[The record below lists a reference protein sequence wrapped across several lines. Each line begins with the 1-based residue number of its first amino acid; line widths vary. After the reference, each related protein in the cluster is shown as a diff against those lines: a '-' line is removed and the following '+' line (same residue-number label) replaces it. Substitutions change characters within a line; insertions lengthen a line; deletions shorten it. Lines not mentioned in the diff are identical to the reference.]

1 MSHSDAP
8 FLEARGI
15 VKRFG
20 SLLANDVSYFA
31 VGAGEVVALLG
42 ENGAGKSTLAKIL
55 YGFYSADA
63 GEIQLS
69 GKLVTIRS
77 PADARALGIGMVFQ
91 NFSLVPAL
99 SVFENVALFQNGMPA
114 VVPRAAILERPDDP
128 AAQACIPGLSV
139 RENLALGT
147 GRRYYTGLGMD
158 WQKLDADMRQSFA
171 RLKFSP
177 PALSVR
183 AATLSGGNLQ
193 RAILARELAHEPKLI
208 VALYP
213 TRGLDAR
220 SAATLRALLRE
231 ARDRG
236 AGVLVVSED
245 LDELF
250 ELSDRLLVLYYG
262 AIAGEFHPENFRAEA
277 VGPLMVGAGE
287 HADAA

>member
-1 MSHSDAP
+1 MSHSDAPP

-15 VKRFG
+15 IKRFG

-69 GKLVTIRS
+69 GKPATIKS

-147 GRRYYTGLGMD
+147 GRRYYAGLGMD

-171 RLKFSP
+171 PGWASP
-177 PALSVR
+177 
-183 AATLSGGNLQ
+183 G
-193 RAILARELAHEPKLI
+193 AH
-208 VALYP
+208 
-213 TRGLDAR
+213 
-220 SAATLRALLRE
+220 S
-231 ARDRG
+231 
-236 AGVLVVSED
+236 
-245 LDELF
+245 
-250 ELSDRLLVLYYG
+250 
-262 AIAGEFHPENFRAEA
+262 
-277 VGPLMVGAGE
+277 
-287 HADAA
+287 